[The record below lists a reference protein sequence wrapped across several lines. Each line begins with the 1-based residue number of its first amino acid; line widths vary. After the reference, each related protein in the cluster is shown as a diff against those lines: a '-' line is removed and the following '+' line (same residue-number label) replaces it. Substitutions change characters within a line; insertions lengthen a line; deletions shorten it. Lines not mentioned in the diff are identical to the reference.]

1 MMTLPFFAAVAL
13 KGALVLLL
21 AALATVLLRAAP
33 ASARHGIWAAAFGA
47 LLLLPVLETVGPHWA
62 LGMLPA
68 AEPPLILVEGV
79 PMPPAVPAPP
89 APPAPPGFPAGHVNA
104 AAITA
109 HQAAIADFE
118 SDMADFEA
126 QMGDFDAAM
135 ADFDAQQADH
145 EAMLAAFE
153 ADVDAQVAATFSTAG
168 LPQPDR
174 RFPTLAL
181 WALGLWGLGAF
192 VVGLGW
198 LAATLAAYRLVALA
212 RPETDEEWGVL
223 AEHARRLSGLDEPV
237 RLLRSDALEVPIAWG
252 LGRPAVVLPA
262 SADEWTE
269 DRREAVLLHE
279 MAHLRRRDAW
289 TQVIAQVAVSLHWP
303 NPLAWWG
310 YRRFLDAREQACD
323 DAVIQG
329 GARPSAYAAH
339 LVGVARALRRDRL
352 ALAGVAPMAR
362 KAPLEGR
369 ITSILDAERRRGR
382 LGRSGV
388 GGMLAFVALVAVPL
402 GAIQPVAQATEAA
415 DDPVVLASSLDPT
428 APEAPEAPPAPLALV
443 ADTTDQDEACDLDEW
458 ECEDIR
464 AALAQARKDAA
475 RALQNARRAL
485 DDAERYRP
493 ETVRIRQ
500 EALRDAE
507 AALAQ
512 IDVAAVRADAAR
524 GLRESTGWTTAH
536 SEARAAVERAQRD
549 AQRDIERAMR
559 EAQGD
564 VERAQREAE
573 REQRDALR
581 EAQREI
587 ERAQRDADRS
597 RREALRQA
605 DEARHS
611 VSVSTNGTTT
621 VHLSTETT
629 VNTEIGVRMDS
640 ADIDWDAVDAA
651 RREAVR
657 RSHGD
662 SR

>member
-1 MMTLPFFAAVAL
+1 
-13 KGALVLLL
+13 
-21 AALATVLLRAAP
+21 
-33 ASARHGIWAAAFGA
+33 
-47 LLLLPVLETVGPHWA
+47 
-62 LGMLPA
+62 
-68 AEPPLILVEGV
+68 
-79 PMPPAVPAPP
+79 
-89 APPAPPGFPAGHVNA
+89 
-104 AAITA
+104 
-109 HQAAIADFE
+109 
-118 SDMADFEA
+118 MADFEA

-135 ADFDAQQADH
+135 ADFDSQQADH

-153 ADVDAQVAATFSTAG
+153 ANVDAQVDAQLAATFSTVD
-168 LPQPDR
+168 LRQPDHQ
-174 RFPTLAL
+174 FPTLAL
-181 WALGLWGLGAF
+181 WALGLWGLGAL

-198 LAATLAAYRLVALA
+198 LAATLAANRLVATA
-212 RPETDEEWGVL
+212 RPEVDEEWGVL
-223 AEHARRLSGLDEPV
+223 AERARRLSGIDEPV
-237 RLLRSDALEVPIAWG
+237 RLLRSDVLEVPIAWG

-289 TQVIAQVAVSLHWP
+289 TQTVAQVAVALHWP

-339 LVGVARALRRDRL
+339 LVGVARSLRKDRL

-369 ITSILDAERRRGR
+369 ITSILDADRRRGR

-388 GGMLAFVALVAVPL
+388 GGMLVFVALVAVPL
-402 GAIQPVAQATEAA
+402 GAIQPVAQATETA
-415 DDPVVLASSLDPT
+415 DDPVVLASSLDRPVPE

-443 ADTTDQDEACDLDEW
+443 ADTTDQDEACDLDER
-458 ECEDIR
+458 ECEEIR

-475 RALQNARRAL
+475 RALKDARRAL
-485 DDAERYRP
+485 DDAERTRP

-500 EALRDAE
+500 EALREAE

-524 GLRESTGWTTAH
+524 GLRESTGWATAQ
-536 SEARAAVERAQRD
+536 SEARAALERAQRD

-559 EAQGD
+559 DAQRD
-564 VERAQREAE
+564 VERAQREAD
-573 REQRDALR
+573 RVQRDALR
-581 EAQREI
+581 EAQREV

-605 DEARHS
+605 DEALRS
-611 VSVSTNGTTT
+611 VSVSTNRATGI
-621 VHLSTETT
+621 HLRTETT
-629 VNTEIGVRMDS
+629 VNTEVHVDTVT